1 MNYHQFVAAMV
12 EEQITG
18 EAYPLV
24 LLEMA
29 KAFSNIDY
37 DDKLCAR
44 RPLAARRCR
53 RCWSLHCG

>member
-1 MNYHQFVAAMV
+1 MNYRQFVAAMV

-44 RPLAARRCR
+44 RPLAARRSR
-53 RCWSLHCG
+53 RC